1 MFDIKLIRDNP
12 DKVKQ
17 ELAKRRVKPEVV
29 DNIISL
35 DTTRRAMLQE
45 VEQLK
50 AENNRVSGD
59 IARLKKEGKDASE
72 ILAAMKTVS
81 EKIKIIDSALVKVEA
96 DFNLALLYVPNM
108 PHPSVPVGNDEKDN
122 VLYRTWGKKPSF
134 SFKPKPHWEIAE
146 YLDILDDRRASK
158 ITGAR
163 FALYKGL
170 GALLERAL
178 INFMLDVQTRENGY
192 MEILP
197 PVLVNRDSRTGTG
210 QLPKFEEDAFKLND
224 PDYFLIPTAEVP
236 LTNMHRDEILFEKD
250 LPISYTAYTPCFRK
264 EAGSYGK
271 DIKGIIRLHQ
281 FNKVELVKFV
291 HPDTSYVELEKLLVH
306 AESILQ
312 KLNLHY
318 RVMSLCSGDTGF
330 SSAKTYDIEV
340 WHSGPELFR
349 ECSSCS
355 NFEDFQAR
363 RSKIRFKDK
372 ENKVR
377 HIHTLNGSGL
387 ATSRL
392 FPAILE
398 TFQTENMEVIIPEV
412 LRPYMGGVDRITKK

>member
-134 SFKPKPHWEIAE
+134 SF
-146 YLDILDDRRASK
+146 
-158 ITGAR
+158 
-163 FALYKGL
+163 
-170 GALLERAL
+170 
-178 INFMLDVQTRENGY
+178 
-192 MEILP
+192 
-197 PVLVNRDSRTGTG
+197 
-210 QLPKFEEDAFKLND
+210 
-224 PDYFLIPTAEVP
+224 
-236 LTNMHRDEILFEKD
+236 DEK
-250 LPISYTAYTPCFRK
+250 
-264 EAGSYGK
+264 
-271 DIKGIIRLHQ
+271 
-281 FNKVELVKFV
+281 
-291 HPDTSYVELEKLLVH
+291 
-306 AESILQ
+306 
-312 KLNLHY
+312 
-318 RVMSLCSGDTGF
+318 
-330 SSAKTYDIEV
+330 
-340 WHSGPELFR
+340 
-349 ECSSCS
+349 
-355 NFEDFQAR
+355 
-363 RSKIRFKDK
+363 
-372 ENKVR
+372 
-377 HIHTLNGSGL
+377 
-387 ATSRL
+387 
-392 FPAILE
+392 
-398 TFQTENMEVIIPEV
+398 
-412 LRPYMGGVDRITKK
+412 